1 MNKSFRASKVDQ
13 VMDEGLITNMERRR
27 EYHFRF
33 DMTNIMVRFIVEIM
47 RIIEEELVV
56 LPLQWILYI
65 R

>member
-1 MNKSFRASKVDQ
+1 VDQ

-56 LPLQWILYI
+56 LTLQWILYI